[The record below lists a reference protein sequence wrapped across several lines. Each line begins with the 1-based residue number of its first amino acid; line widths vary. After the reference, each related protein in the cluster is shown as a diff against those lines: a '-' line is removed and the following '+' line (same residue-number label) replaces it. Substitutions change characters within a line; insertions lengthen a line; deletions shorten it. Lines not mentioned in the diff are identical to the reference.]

1 MFQRLYSRIMIR
13 TIILFVLFDSSFQS
27 KCQGVNWPPVEWRDT
42 IAVPPYYHRPPHQT
56 LRGYI
61 LFMNGDSATGM
72 IRIPYNS
79 SNFILLT
86 TNEFQAKRFR
96 VKSARYIHEY
106 VPSLGRD
113 YADLFTF
120 DINHMRNRFWRLIK
134 KKDSISI
141 YDKSTG
147 IFTDRRMSENNISAS
162 LFNEQMVMMVGSN
175 PIKIYG
181 KFRTGAIFGL
191 NKKNKSE
198 SLIVKFIN
206 SRYQQNFTIQD
217 FKSGMGMID
226 YILDHESKPQS
237 H

>member
-1 MFQRLYSRIMIR
+1 MRIF
-13 TIILFVLFDSSFQS
+13 LFLVLFGAAIRSEG
-27 KCQGVNWPPVEWRDT
+27 QGVNWPPMEWRDT
-42 IAVPPYYHRPPHQT
+42 IAVPPYYHRPPYQS

-79 SNFILLT
+79 SNFFLLT

-96 VKSARYIHEY
+96 IKSARYMHVY

-113 YADLFTF
+113 YAELFTF
-120 DINHMRNRFWRLIK
+120 DIKHMRDRFWRLVK

-162 LFNEQMVMMVGSN
+162 LFNEQMVMMVGSK

-191 NKKNKSE
+191 NKRNKSE
-198 SLIVKFIN
+198 NLIIKFIN
-206 SRYQQNFTIQD
+206 NRYQTHFTIQD
-217 FKSGMGMID
+217 FKSGIDMID
-226 YILDHESKPQS
+226 YILDHEPQS
-237 H
+237 L